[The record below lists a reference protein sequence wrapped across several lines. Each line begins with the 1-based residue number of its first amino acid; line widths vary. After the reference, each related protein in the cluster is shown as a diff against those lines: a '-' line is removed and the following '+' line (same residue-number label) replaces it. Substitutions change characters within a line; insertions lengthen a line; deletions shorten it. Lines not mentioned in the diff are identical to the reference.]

1 MSGQPNF
8 DECVTIAQFNE
19 MRQSIEERQD
29 RLTQDLQALMVEI
42 RRRRQPHDGAR
53 NHGDSEES
61 EGAAAS
67 RAREQGRRNRYGA
80 HGRGRGLGRRH
91 NESDDSEDVDD
102 NSHLQNPFGRR
113 PHRRGNQVERLGK
126 LKFTMPKFEGGI

>member
-42 RRRRQPHDGAR
+42 RRRRQPHEGAS
-53 NHGDSEES
+53 NHGDNEES
-61 EGAAAS
+61 EQAAM
-67 RAREQGRRNRYGA
+67 RAREQGRRN
-80 HGRGRGLGRRH
+80 
-91 NESDDSEDVDD
+91 
-102 NSHLQNPFGRR
+102 
-113 PHRRGNQVERLGK
+113 
-126 LKFTMPKFEGGI
+126 